1 MKKIVIT
8 AVVIVVIT
16 AVFISFITHSRNS
29 ASSLESRLSKARL
42 LVKNQNLKEAK
53 ESYRLIIDDFKES
66 EKAAIALSELADI
79 YRAEGQPL
87 KAKQIYTDIIRRYPE
102 HNAVVEIQDKLWNL
116 NIEILFSGLI
126 TDNSAVY
133 EVKAGDTLS
142 KIAKKFKTTV
152 ELMKRSN
159 DIKNLTIRPND
170 RLKVVTA
177 AFSIVVDKSQ
187 NTLTLKAGD
196 EVIKIY
202 SVSTGKDNCTPTG
215 DFTIVTKLKDPV
227 HFQPGKIIPAESPE
241 NVLGSRWMGLS
252 VKSYGIHGTVE
263 EGSIGQQIT
272 KGCVR
277 MTNGEV
283 EELYDIVTKG
293 TEVTIVD

>member
-1 MKKIVIT
+1 MRKIVIA
-8 AVVIVVIT
+8 AVVIVVIV

-29 ASSLESRLSKARL
+29 AASLESRLSKARL

-53 ESYRLIIDDFKES
+53 ESYRLIIDEFKES
-66 EKAAIALSELADI
+66 EKVAIALSELADI
-79 YRAEGQPL
+79 YRAEGQLL
-87 KAKQIYTDIIRRYPE
+87 KARQIYTDVIRRYPE
-102 HNAVVEIQDKLWNL
+102 QNTAVEIQDKLWNL

-142 KIAKKFKTTV
+142 KIARKFKTTV
-152 ELMKRSN
+152 ELIKRSN
-159 DIKNLTIRPND
+159 SIKNSTIRPND
-170 RLKVVTA
+170 RLKVVTT

-202 SVSTGKDNCTPTG
+202 IVSTGKDNCTPTG
-215 DFTIVTKLKDPV
+215 DFTIITKLKNPV
-227 HFQPGKIIPAESPE
+227 HFQPGKIVPAESPE
-241 NVLGSRWMGLS
+241 NVLGSRWMGIS
-252 VKSYGIHGTVE
+252 IKTYGIHGTTE
-263 EGSIGQQIT
+263 EGSMGQQIT

-277 MTNGEV
+277 MRNEEV
-283 EELYDIVTKG
+283 EELYDIVAKG

>member
-1 MKKIVIT
+1 MRKIVIA
-8 AVVIVVIT
+8 AVVIVVAA

-29 ASSLESRLSKARL
+29 AVSLESRLSKPRL

-53 ESYRLIIDDFKES
+53 ESYRLIIDEFKES
-66 EKAAIALSELADI
+66 EEVVIALSELADI
-79 YRAEGQPL
+79 YHAEGQLL
-87 KAKQIYTDIIRRYPE
+87 KAKQIYTDIIHRYSKDAA
-102 HNAVVEIQDKLWNL
+102 AVDIQDKLWNL

-126 TDNSAVY
+126 ADDSTVY
-133 EVKAGDTLS
+133 EVKAGDTIN
-142 KIAKKFKTTV
+142 KIARKFKTTV
-152 ELMKRSN
+152 ELIKKSN
-159 DIKNLTIRPND
+159 SIKNSAIRPND
-170 RLKVVTA
+170 RLKVATA
-177 AFSIVVDKSQ
+177 TFSIVVDKSQ
-187 NTLTLKAGD
+187 NTLTLKAGN

-215 DFTIVTKLKDPV
+215 NFTIVTKLKDPV

-241 NVLGSRWMGLS
+241 NVLGSRWMGIS
-252 VKSYGIHGTVE
+252 IKTYGIHGTTE

-277 MTNGEV
+277 MTNEEV
-283 EELYDIVTKG
+283 EELYDIVAKG